1 MTEHDHLDDEAISAV
16 LDGEATADEVAHV
29 DVCATCAARLAQLRD
44 AALVVRTPVEPPSD
58 AERDAAIAAALAPMS
73 TSATVTPIRRRVA
86 PRWLGAAAAVLAV
99 LAGIGVLAGVQR
111 DNDDAR
117 QSSAADSSAGGTTS
131 RRSPAPEA
139 SAFATAVY
147 DGGDLGDIDVKSL
160 ENTIESALSPS
171 RSSAAQAAGST
182 ASGTSGGSD
191 TVNDSALTTLATK
204 AAACEDSVRTG
215 NPDLGSLLY
224 RATGHLDGEPVEVF
238 AFDSAGRRWVYVV
251 AAGDCAIRNQTTYS
265 A

>member
-29 DVCATCAARLAQLRD
+29 DACATCAARLAQLRD
-44 AALVVRTPVEPPSD
+44 AALIVRTPVEPPSD
-58 AERDAAIAAALAPMS
+58 AERAAAIAAALAPMS

-86 PRWLGAAAAVLAV
+86 PRWLGAAAAALAV
-99 LAGIGVLAGVQR
+99 LAGIGVLASVQR
-111 DNDDAR
+111 GNDDTK
-117 QSSAADSSAGGTTS
+117 QTSAADSSAGGTTS

-171 RSSAAQAAGST
+171 RASASQAAG
-182 ASGTSGGSD
+182 AAASGGSTAD
-191 TVNDSALTTLATK
+191 DSAATTLATK
-204 AAACEDSVRTG
+204 AAACEDNVRTG